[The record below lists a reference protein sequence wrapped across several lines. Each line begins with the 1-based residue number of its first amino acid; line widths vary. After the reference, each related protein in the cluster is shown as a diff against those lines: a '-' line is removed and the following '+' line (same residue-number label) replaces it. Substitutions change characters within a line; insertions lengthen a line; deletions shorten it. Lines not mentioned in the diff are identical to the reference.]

1 MLVSRRVRR
10 AMIPRMPRRSEPD
23 DASSCAAIVFRVRN
37 QLLIFGSDILH
48 GVKPLSETEFCQG
61 AGSTAVVGTGAV
73 SLAPKASPP
82 VRTARDT
89 DARGSR
95 APCWQNFSGRSRR

>member
-1 MLVSRRVRR
+1 MQVPVQQ
-10 AMIPRMPRRSEPD
+10 
-23 DASSCAAIVFRVRN
+23 SSLGCETSC
-37 QLLIFGSDILH
+37 IFGSDILH

-61 AGSTAVVGTGAV
+61 AGATAVVGTGAV

-89 DARGSR
+89 NATGSR
-95 APCWQNFSGRSRR
+95 APCWQNFSGRSRRNEFGSSSAQSTVR